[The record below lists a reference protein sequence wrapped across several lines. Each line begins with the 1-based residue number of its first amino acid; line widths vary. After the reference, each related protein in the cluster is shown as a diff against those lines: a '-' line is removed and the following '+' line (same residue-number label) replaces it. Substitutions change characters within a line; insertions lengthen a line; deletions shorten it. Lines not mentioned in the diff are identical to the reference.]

1 MGGSPIA
8 NNIVIIDPK
17 IQNKFVKTPKATI
30 YYEGEIS
37 SITLA
42 QSVPNNPQAY
52 PEINFETIIT
62 QIFKYYTIR
71 APIRLTQ
78 QAIL

>member
-17 IQNKFVKTPKATI
+17 LHYKLVKTPNIPK
-30 YYEGEIS
+30 YYEGETS

-42 QSVPNNPQAY
+42 QIITNNPEAY

-62 QIFKYYTIR
+62 QIFKY
-71 APIRLTQ
+71 
-78 QAIL
+78 